1 MGQIR
6 TVSVS
11 RLFFCD
17 LCENWKLKS
26 MEWCHPDLNEVL
38 SKDDLNPRT
47 EVRGQV
53 CVATA
58 VAR

>member
-1 MGQIR
+1 MGRIL

-11 RLFFCD
+11 RLFFCN
-17 LCENWKLKS
+17 LCENWNLKS
-26 MEWCHPDLNEVL
+26 MQWCQLDLNEVL
-38 SKDDLNPRT
+38 SKDDLDPRT
-47 EVRGQV
+47 EVRGQA